1 MLDREI
7 SQRMDA
13 YRGNPQAL
21 MQRYQQSQQL
31 IDLLA
36 LQKLKSEK
44 EAAVR
49 SLQMQQTPE
58 GGLPT
63 VAQQREKEVMD
74 MTRQEVAQQVGQT
87 AQQQQQKQQ
96 AAMQQ
101 LMSGVA
107 RAPGAGNAMSPQAM
121 AAGGIVAF
129 QSGGSSRLAEEE
141 RKRKEE
147 EELEQARLAAAA
159 RDMRGYGLA
168 AVLPPS
174 EESEAEPARR
184 PIVDN
189 PQAIAA
195 RVLNPESTP
204 STQAAPVS
212 GVGGLNNARTLAEKM
227 TGVSRSQLNAAE
239 RQREGLEAL
248 QGAISSAQMKASE
261 FPGMRPEDLTAR
273 QAEIATARERMQK
286 EFDPESERL
295 NQLIATLS
303 AMGGRTSIGSM
314 GAAGAQAGM
323 TREAQ
328 REAARRERLK
338 EISGMEENLRQR
350 QEAERMGKFQA
361 EVAAGNQAVQA
372 KLKAADLAKDIFEGD
387 ARRANELLSTGL
399 RIAGE
404 AGITDTKLNA
414 EIDMLAKRLGVQMSI
429 DDRKNFVDLLKIG
442 AQERATA
449 AQLEKTTDLKDAAA
463 AYAADFK
470 RRNPNA
476 SDAEARAYGFRT
488 AQELGIAARVD
499 PTSQEEVQRL
509 RLISQDSEAKMIGI
523 QLGVPA
529 NAQGPNRDK
538 LIQQL
543 RGVYARYGARYP
555 GDADATARATAD
567 ARASAGGAGETG
579 GAGGAGAPNTAHIN
593 YLRNNDTPEN
603 RRMFDE
609 KFGAG
614 AAAKVIGR

>member
-7 SQRMDA
+7 AQRMDA
-13 YRGNPQAL
+13 YRGNPRAL
-21 MQRYQQSQQL
+21 MQRYAEATQDPGKESL

-36 LQKLKSEK
+36 LQKVKSEM
-44 EAAVR
+44 EAAKR
-49 SLQMQQTPE
+49 NLQMQQVPP

-87 AQQQQQKQQ
+87 AQRQQQQQQ

-101 LMSGVA
+101 LMSGIA

-129 QSGGSSRLAEEE
+129 DRGGAARLTDEEDEE
-141 RKRKEE
+141 RKRE
-147 EELEQARLAAAA
+147 EELMVRRALMQSA
-159 RDMRGYGLA
+159 
-168 AVLPPS
+168 
-174 EESEAEPARR
+174 EAEPARR
-184 PIVDN
+184 PIVEN

-212 GVGGLNNARTLAEKM
+212 GIGGLSGARNLAEQM

-295 NQLIATLS
+295 SQLIATLS

-314 GAAGAQAGM
+314 GAAGAQAAMG
-323 TREAQ
+323 REAQ

-429 DDRKNFVDLLKIG
+429 EERKNFVDLLRIG
-442 AQERATA
+442 AQERATE
-449 AQLEKTTDLKDAAA
+449 AQRDRPSDARIMIN
-463 AYAADFK
+463 AYKADFMRQGK
-470 RRNPNA
+470 NEVE
-476 SDAEARAYGFRT
+476 AEALAAEKYQSLFRDAPGRART
-488 AQELGIAARVD
+488 SELRTYAEILGSTPYLMLI
-499 PTSQEEVQRL
+499 PRL
-509 RLISQDSEAKMIGI
+509 RSSD
-523 QLGVPA
+523 PA
-529 NAQGPNRDK
+529 
-538 LIQQL
+538 
-543 RGVYARYGARYP
+543 V
-555 GDADATARATAD
+555 ARAAEQERRKLFTD
-567 ARASAGGAGETG
+567 AGLNPDDPQARGEAGGA
-579 GAGGAGAPNTAHIN
+579 
-593 YLRNNDTPEN
+593 
-603 RRMFDE
+603 
-609 KFGAG
+609 AG
-614 AAAKVIGR
+614 AAGAGRAGRAGSPPPPPGFERQ

>member
-21 MQRYQQSQQL
+21 ARRYAESMQDPGKESL

-36 LQKLKSEK
+36 LQKVKSEM
-44 EAAVR
+44 EAAKR
-49 SLQMQQTPE
+49 NLQMQQVPP

-63 VAQQREKEVMD
+63 IAQQREKEVMD

-129 QSGGSSRLAEEE
+129 DRGGAARLTDEEDEE
-141 RKRKEE
+141 RKRE
-147 EELEQARLAAAA
+147 EELMVRRALMQSA
-159 RDMRGYGLA
+159 
-168 AVLPPS
+168 
-174 EESEAEPARR
+174 EAEPARR

-529 NAQGPNRDK
+529 NAQGPNRDR

-567 ARASAGGAGETG
+567 ARASAGGAG
-579 GAGGAGAPNTAHIN
+579 GAGGAGAPP
-593 YLRNNDTPEN
+593 LPPGFVRQ
-603 RRMFDE
+603 
-609 KFGAG
+609 
-614 AAAKVIGR
+614 